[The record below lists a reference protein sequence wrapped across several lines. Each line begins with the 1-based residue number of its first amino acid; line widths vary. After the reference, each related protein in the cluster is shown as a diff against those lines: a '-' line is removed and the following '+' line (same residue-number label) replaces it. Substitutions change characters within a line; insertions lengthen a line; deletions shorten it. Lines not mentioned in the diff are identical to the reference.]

1 MNEFHLILSNPHY
14 VCRLRGPPS
23 TGVRLE
29 RARKFTIPISTPL
42 DSILHHFESSLVY
55 SPASS
60 SVKVLVERAKAK
72 KHSAVRVDLH
82 ARIEPVSSPP
92 ASATLS
98 INSTGPFTIPSMTP
112 LTPPPKTA
120 VYIYTMTVSVDPESP
135 HALVLPSLLTA
146 DFPALSSVVA
156 QAVLTTPHP
165 LCLRSLCREKDVQTM
180 LSVHLLGGR
189 EEKKVEPEVG
199 EYPWVLSEQGALL
212 RYKTKAD
219 SRYSYLQSA
228 WMGDLPSISNTLIFN
243 TLSTSSIAYNSF
255 CSRKEESPSKHFLK
269 IIYRNLLPEWETAL
283 KSIYSS
289 LAVIQLM
296 KSSEATSASNTDRPT
311 EKRKVI
317 KERSS
322 ILDLYF
328 KYRAFIALSVALAPS
343 IKAVKDYIE
352 LQILSKIAAEYLIKT
367 LRDQLEALETVLKCM
382 DFGCALNKLPST
394 PDTFIANMLSQ
405 KDSLPTKSQLLQ
417 ALHKYSSAVGNF
429 TNYHINPLSLLQN
442 HLGLKTIPKMTEYRK
457 SLPQCAVS
465 ALGDIDN
472 TLHRIFTA
480 LFFANCCKFDYDF
493 HKNVLR
499 TSPSALNCSPH
510 INIRNVLSPA
520 SNLIHIDEE
529 FYIHINGRAVC
540 FVERSTPEKACPLV
554 EVKGGKLPL
563 FVIHSHSVWRA
574 LDRSLR
580 PGGLVRIFLSELQPG
595 SEYRNYNCK
604 EAQVHLLEVRKFPL
618 LWKDE
623 VERVKRQYGKSEK
636 ESTEG
641 WVEWSSDSN
650 TYLGRL
656 TSSAVIDK
664 PLSSIGIA
672 RNEDQL
678 LMIGINRRYI
688 SYQTLNLNPPSKYS
702 TTNLET
708 IFTTLDPQ
716 ALFQSTISSVPPS
729 DLAASSSTP
738 IPLSSILTIDSM
750 AFNNTKV
757 LLVLAQGSTFQ
768 NSFREAEVLAFD
780 LNTLGPTVST
790 SPIAMMK
797 KKQDFSRCFSLRGR
811 LFTLLVRRVHAC
823 CTLIS
828 VADRVSPMQLV
839 EVGQRKYGTVRKIDE
854 HVVWDD
860 HFQKLLVW
868 TVRDIPGKSGLRF
881 NLKVYRIAI

>member
-1 MNEFHLILSNPHY
+1 
-14 VCRLRGPPS
+14 
-23 TGVRLE
+23 
-29 RARKFTIPISTPL
+29 
-42 DSILHHFESSLVY
+42 
-55 SPASS
+55 
-60 SVKVLVERAKAK
+60 
-72 KHSAVRVDLH
+72 
-82 ARIEPVSSPP
+82 
-92 ASATLS
+92 
-98 INSTGPFTIPSMTP
+98 
-112 LTPPPKTA
+112 
-120 VYIYTMTVSVDPESP
+120 MTVSVDPESP

-146 DFPALSSVVA
+146 DSPVLSSVVA
-156 QAVLTTPHP
+156 QAVLTTLHP

-212 RYKTKAD
+212 RYQTKSV

-228 WMGDLPSISNTLIFN
+228 WMGDLPSISNTLLFN

-328 KYRAFIALSVALAPS
+328 KYRAFIALSVVLASS
-343 IKAVKDYIE
+343 IKEVKDYIE
-352 LQILSKIAAEYLIKT
+352 SQIQSKIPAEYLLKT
-367 LRDQLEALETVLKCM
+367 LREHVTSLEIVLKCIE
-382 DFGCALNKLPST
+382 FGCALDKLPST
-394 PDTFIANMLSQ
+394 PDTFIANMLSL

-429 TNYHINPLSLLQN
+429 TNYQINPLSLLQN
-442 HLGLKTIPKMTEYRK
+442 HLGLKTIPKMTEYK
-457 SLPQCAVS
+457 NSLPQCAVS

-510 INIRNVLSPA
+510 INIKNVLSPA

-540 FVERSTPEKACPLV
+540 YVERPTPEKACPLV

-618 LWKDE
+618 LGKDE

-636 ESTEG
+636 ETKEG
-641 WVEWSSDSN
+641 WVEWSSGSS

-664 PLSSIGIA
+664 SFRSIAVAHYKEEAYILGVSNLAISNLKIQLESPQVYISASPDLVPLFSSLDSSKQFFLTTLTPPPPAQMKGRLKPVPFSAILELDSALYNGQTLLLMMRRCSQDLNISSPTELIAFRADILDKGTVPSSIIA
-672 RNEDQL
+672 NEVMNCRL
-678 LMIGINRRYI
+678 PRLIMKGSRLM
-688 SYQTLNLNPPSKYS
+688 
-702 TTNLET
+702 
-708 IFTTLDPQ
+708 
-716 ALFQSTISSVPPS
+716 AV
-729 DLAASSSTP
+729 
-738 IPLSSILTIDSM
+738 
-750 AFNNTKV
+750 V
-757 LLVLAQGSTFQ
+757 AQ
-768 NSFREAEVLAFD
+768 
-780 LNTLGPTVST
+780 
-790 SPIAMMK
+790 
-797 KKQDFSRCFSLRGR
+797 KKQIHCSVYGVREREDPLEILNEGQTTIIMPRCLQE
-811 LFTLLVRRVHAC
+811 
-823 CTLIS
+823 IS
-828 VADRVSPMQLV
+828 
-839 EVGQRKYGTVRKIDE
+839 
-854 HVVWDD
+854 VWDD
-860 HFQKLLVW
+860 MYEYLIKWNLQMKPSTTASPRLKLVMTAFKLCV
-868 TVRDIPGKSGLRF
+868 
-881 NLKVYRIAI
+881 